1 MKINTKIIMLIAASL
16 ILTSLVI
23 GFLSVWQLRRTG
35 QMSIVQIDKIGTENI
50 ERIKA
55 EGEIR
60 EKSLRNELLSQK
72 IDDIETLVENRKVEL
87 KNNIKTAT
95 YEMKNKIQAIKTA
108 IQSKVKQVFGLIG
121 LVTLI
126 VLMVVLTASFIFT
139 QQNITKPVKRIIEG
153 LNEGAEQVVAA
164 SGQVA
169 LASQQLAE
177 GASEQAASIEE
188 TSSSLEEMSSMVKQN
203 ADNTKEAARLVDI
216 SRQSMKTSHK
226 FLKQTKDC
234 MEKISS
240 DGEKTS
246 KLLKS
251 IDEIAFQT
259 NLLALNAAVEAA
271 RAGESGAGFAVVADE
286 VRNLAQRAASTAKDT
301 EKLIGTTLENI
312 KEGVKL
318 VAISTEE
325 FYQMGED
332 AKKVSELFAEISVAS
347 QEQSQGIGQINIAV
361 NKMDKVVQQN
371 AANAEESASA
381 SEETNA
387 QAEQMRGFVAD
398 LVALVGS
405 NSKNGKGVLGSRDKA
420 LKAVTGKVLAPPG
433 KKEVVLHN
441 ARGVNPEQL
450 IPMDEDFKHF

>member
-1 MKINTKIIMLIAASL
+1 MKINTKIVMLIAVSL
-16 ILTSLVI
+16 ILTSVVI
-23 GFLSVWQLRRTG
+23 GFLSVWQLRKTG
-35 QMSIVQIDKIGTENI
+35 QMSIVQI
-50 ERIKA
+50 
-55 EGEIR
+55 
-60 EKSLRNELLSQK
+60 EKLG
-72 IDDIETLVENRKVEL
+72 DDIETLVKARKAEL

-95 YEMKNKIQAIKTA
+95 FEMDDKIQATKIEIQRNIKR
-108 IQSKVKQVFGLIG
+108 VFGRIG
-121 LVTLI
+121 LITLI
-126 VLMVVLTASFIFT
+126 VLVMVLTASFIFT
-139 QQNITKPVKRIIEG
+139 QRNITRPVKRIVEG
-153 LNEGAEQVVAA
+153 LNEGTEQVVAA
-164 SGQVA
+164 SGQVSF
-169 LASQQLAE
+169 ASQQLAE
-177 GASEQAASIEE
+177 GSSEQAASIEE
-188 TSSSLEEMSSMVKQN
+188 TSTSLEEMSSMVKQN
-203 ADNTKEAARLVDI
+203 AVNTKEAARLVDI
-216 SRQSMKTSHK
+216 SRKSMKTSHK

-246 KLLKS
+246 KLLKN

-271 RAGESGAGFAVVADE
+271 RAGESGAGFAVVAGE

-318 VAISTEE
+318 VASSTDE

-361 NKMDKVVQQN
+361 SEMDKVVQQN

-381 SEETNA
+381 SEEMNA
-387 QAEQMRGFVAD
+387 QAEQMRGFVDD

-405 NSKNGKGVLGSRDKA
+405 DSKDSKGVLASRGKS
-420 LKAVTGKVLAPPG
+420 LKAVTGKVLAPPV
-433 KKEVVLHN
+433 KKEVVVHN
-441 ARGVNPEQL
+441 FREVNPEQ
-450 IPMDEDFKHF
+450 IMSMDEDFEDF